1 MALWQ
6 SDEELFTLARN
17 ELFPAVVGD
26 VMDKLGL
33 LHQFLSPQIKPLE
46 GSMVVIGRA
55 MTVLEEDLTEESA
68 LDDDDERIRNP
79 FGLMFHALDTMKPQ
93 EVYICTGASPTYAL
107 WGGLMSTR
115 ARLLG
120 AAGAVVNG
128 YSRDTS
134 EILSLNFPTFSFGG
148 YAQDQGP
155 RGRVVD
161 YRSPIEMDGVKIDPG
176 DIVFGDIDGVCII
189 PQSAEQAVFTAALE
203 KARGEQHVRK
213 ALESGMG
220 TVEAFETFG
229 IM

>member
-6 SDEELFTLARN
+6 SDEELFRLARD

-33 LHQFLSPQIKPLE
+33 LQQFLSPQIKPLAR
-46 GSMVVIGRA
+46 GMVLIGRA
-55 MTVLEEDLTEESA
+55 MTVLEEDLTEQSA
-68 LDDDDERIRNP
+68 NDGADERAQNP
-79 FGLMFHALDTMKPQ
+79 FGLMFQALDAMQ
-93 EVYICTGASPTYAL
+93 ANEVYICTGASPTYAL

-128 YSRDTS
+128 YSRDTN
-134 EILSLNFPTFSFGG
+134 EILQLNFPTFSFGG

-161 YRSPIEMDGVKIDPG
+161 YRAPIEMDGVKVAPG
-176 DIVFGDIDGVCII
+176 DIVFGDIDGVCIV
-189 PQSAEQAVFTAALE
+189 PQSAEQEVFTAALE

-213 ALESGMG
+213 ALESGMS

>member
-1 MALWQ
+1 MALWHT
-6 SDEELFTLARN
+6 DDELFRLARA

-33 LHQFLSPQIKPLE
+33 LHQFLAPQIKPLDHK
-46 GSMVVIGRA
+46 MVVVGRA
-55 MTVLEEDLTEESA
+55 LTVLEADVSEDAEA
-68 LDDDDERIRNP
+68 ERPSNP
-79 FGLMFHALDTMKPQ
+79 FGLMFQALDTMKAN

-115 ARLLG
+115 ASLLG

-128 YSRDTS
+128 YSRDTK
-134 EILSLNFPTFSFGG
+134 EILDLGFPIFSFGG

-155 RGRVVD
+155 RGQVID
-161 YRSPIEMDGVKIDPG
+161 FGIPIEMNGVRIEPG
-176 DIVFGDIDGVCII
+176 DIVFGDVDGVCVI
-189 PQSAEQAVFTAALE
+189 PRQAETEVFTAALE
-203 KARGEQHVRK
+203 KARGEQQVRK
-213 ALESGMG
+213 ALEAGMS

>member
-6 SDEELFTLARN
+6 SDEELFQLARQ

-33 LHQFLSPQIKPLE
+33 LQQFLPPQIKPLAPA
-46 GSMVVIGRA
+46 MVVIGRA
-55 MTVLEEDLTEESA
+55 MPVLEADISDIGA
-68 LDDDDERIRNP
+68 DGPGNP
-79 FGLMFHALDTMKPQ
+79 FGLLFHALDDLKPD
-93 EVYICTGASPTYAL
+93 EVYICTGASPSYAL

-115 ARLLG
+115 ARQLG

-128 YSRDTS
+128 YCRDTN
-134 EILSLNFPTFSFGG
+134 EILELNYPVFSFGG

-155 RGRVVD
+155 RGKVVD
-161 YRSPIEMDGVKIDPG
+161 YGVPIEMAGVRIEPG
-176 DIVFGDIDGVCII
+176 DIVFGDVDGVCIV
-189 PQSAEQAVFTAALE
+189 PRGAEVETFSAALE
-203 KARGEQHVRK
+203 KARGEQKVRQ
-213 ALESGMG
+213 ALEAGMS

>member
-1 MALWQ
+1 MALWHT
-6 SDEELFTLARN
+6 DDELFTLAKT

-33 LHQFLSPQIKPLE
+33 LHQFLSPQIKPLD
-46 GSMVVIGRA
+46 GKMVVVGRA
-55 MTVLEEDLTEESA
+55 MTVLEADVSENA
-68 LDDDDERIRNP
+68 DDERPDNP
-79 FGLMFHALDTMKPQ
+79 FGLMFHALDTMKAN
-93 EVYICTGASPTYAL
+93 EVYICAGASPSYAL

-128 YSRDTS
+128 YSRDTN
-134 EILSLNFPTFSFGG
+134 EILELSFPTFSFGG

-155 RGRVVD
+155 RGQVID
-161 YRSPIEMDGVKIDPG
+161 FGIPIEMNGVRIEPG
-176 DIVFGDIDGVCII
+176 DIVFGDVDGVCVI
-189 PQSAEQAVFTAALE
+189 PQQAETDVFTAALE

>member
-1 MALWQ
+1 MTLWQ
-6 SDEELFTLARN
+6 SDEELFALARE

-33 LHQFLSPQIKPLE
+33 LHQFLPPQIKPL
-46 GSMVVIGRA
+46 GSGMVVIGRA
-55 MTVLEEDLTEESA
+55 MTVLEADLTDEAAEGN
-68 LDDDDERIRNP
+68 DDEKIDKP
-79 FGLMFHALDTMKPQ
+79 FGLMFHALDSLKPN
-93 EVYICTGASPTYAL
+93 EVYICAGASPTYAL

-120 AAGAVVNG
+120 AAGAVVHG
-128 YSRDTS
+128 YSRDTN
-134 EILSLNFPTFSFGG
+134 EILDLNFPAFSFGG

-161 YRSPIEMDGVKIDPG
+161 YRSPIEMEGVKIAPG

-189 PQSAEQAVFTAALE
+189 PQSAERDVFTAALE
-203 KARGEQHVRK
+203 KARGEDQVRA
-213 ALESGMG
+213 ALEAGMG
-220 TVEAFETFG
+220 TVEAFESFG

>member
-6 SDEELFTLARN
+6 SDAELFALARA

-33 LHQFLSPQIKPLE
+33 LHQFLAPQIQPLAP
-46 GSMVVIGRA
+46 SMVVIGRA
-55 MTVLEEDLTEESA
+55 MTVLEEDLADGGSDA
-68 LDDDDERIRNP
+68 NR
-79 FGLMFHALDTMKPQ
+79 FGLMFEALDAMQ
-93 EVYICTGASPTYAL
+93 ADEVYICTGASPSYAL

-128 YSRDTS
+128 YSRDTK
-134 EILSLNFPTFSFGG
+134 EILELNFPTFSFGG

-161 YRSPIEMDGVKIDPG
+161 YRAPIEMNGVKIAPG
-176 DIVFGDIDGVCII
+176 DIVFGDIDGVCIV
-189 PQSAEQAVFTAALE
+189 PKAAEEAVFQAALE
-203 KARGEQHVRK
+203 KARGENQVRK
-213 ALESGMG
+213 ALEAGMG
-220 TVEAFETFG
+220 TVEAFDKFG